1 MLPSRQGQ
9 HERYGPSWL
18 AGYWNVEPCFDIPQR
33 DKSNWASTS
42 WWLIDRVLVGRCG
55 RFEEGFASYTEDC
68 LPLCVVS
75 LDRKSDRQFES
86 GLASGTHLA
95 SFCADIR
102 AFRDTICSPIC
113 MTHIGSY

>member
-42 WWLIDRVLVGRCG
+42 WWLIDRVLVGRLW
-55 RFEEGFASYTEDC
+55 S
-68 LPLCVVS
+68 V
-75 LDRKSDRQFES
+75 
-86 GLASGTHLA
+86 
-95 SFCADIR
+95 
-102 AFRDTICSPIC
+102 
-113 MTHIGSY
+113 